1 MGRIVVFR
9 VYMQRIILTVEDNEI
24 NRAILRETLTPE
36 YDVLEAE
43 NGKEALDILAANADK
58 VSLILL
64 DVMMPVMDGY
74 TFLDHLKNDQR
85 LSLIPVIV
93 MTQSDAEADE
103 IAALSHGA
111 TDFVPKPYRPE
122 VILHRVK
129 SIINLRETAAMI
141 NELQYD
147 RLTGVYNHEYF
158 YQMVKKRLAE
168 DPDGEYSIVCSNID
182 NFKLVND
189 TFGNKAGDELLKEI
203 ASISKLTV
211 GDTGFCGRFG
221 ADRFLCFQKTDIEHN
236 DRNDFGLRLDFEM
249 SSILKSITMQRTVM
263 HWGIYEIKDR
273 SIPVEQMC
281 DRALLAVNSIK
292 GKYNQLFKIYDDSL
306 RDNLIFE
313 NTITQDLDKSLKDE
327 NFIIYYQPKYSL
339 KDNGIT
345 GAEALIRWN
354 HPVFGMMNPGEFI
367 PLFEKNG
374 HIPKLDI
381 YVWEH
386 VLMNMNKWRK
396 NGIEILPVSVNVSRA
411 DMFHFDVVKVL
422 KELTCKYKI
431 EPEYLHLE
439 ITESAYTESSLMIVE
454 AVDKLREAG
463 FVVEMDDFGSGYSSL
478 NMLSRMRLDI
488 LKLDLEFTQSET
500 AKKEEDSILEDIIV
514 MAHKMHLKI
523 MAEGVENESQLQ
535 RLKKAGCDYVQGY
548 YLAKP
553 MCEDEYL
560 KLLTHTKEA

>member
-1 MGRIVVFR
+1 
-9 VYMQRIILTVEDNEI
+9 MQRIILTAEDNEI
-24 NRAILRETLTPE
+24 NRAILREILTPE

-43 NGKEALDILAANADK
+43 NGKEALDILAVNADK

-93 MTQSDAEADE
+93 MTQSDAETDE

-249 SSILKSITMQRTVM
+249 SSILKSITM

-396 NGIEILPVSVNVSRA
+396 NGFEILPVSVNISRA
-411 DMFHFDVVKVL
+411 DVFHFDVVNVL
-422 KELTCKYKI
+422 KELTSKY
-431 EPEYLHLE
+431 EVDPQLMHLE
-439 ITESAYTESSLMIVE
+439 ITESAYAESSLIIVE
-454 AVDKLREAG
+454 TVDRLREIG

-500 AKKEEDSILEDIIV
+500 AKKEEDSILEDIIA

-535 RLKKAGCDYVQGY
+535 RLMKAGCDYVQGY

>member
-1 MGRIVVFR
+1 
-9 VYMQRIILTVEDNEI
+9 MQRIILTAEDNEI
-24 NRAILRETLTPE
+24 NRAILREILTPE

-43 NGKEALDILAANADK
+43 NGKEALDILAVNADK

-249 SSILKSITMQRTVM
+249 SSILKSITM

-396 NGIEILPVSVNVSRA
+396 NGFEILPVSVNISRA
-411 DMFHFDVVKVL
+411 DVFHFDVVNVL
-422 KELTCKYKI
+422 KELTSKY
-431 EPEYLHLE
+431 EVDPQLMHLE
-439 ITESAYTESSLMIVE
+439 ITESAYAESSLIIVE
-454 AVDKLREAG
+454 TVDRLREIG

-500 AKKEEDSILEDIIV
+500 AKKEEDSILEDIIA

-535 RLKKAGCDYVQGY
+535 RLMKAGCDYVQGY

>member
-1 MGRIVVFR
+1 
-9 VYMQRIILTVEDNEI
+9 MQRIILTVEDNEI

-249 SSILKSITMQRTVM
+249 SSILKSITM

-560 KLLTHTKEA
+560 KLLIHTKEA

>member
-1 MGRIVVFR
+1 MIVAFR
-9 VYMQRIILTVEDNEI
+9 GFMQRKILVVEDNEI
-24 NRAILRETLTPE
+24 NRAILWEILTPE

-43 NGKEALDILAANADK
+43 NGKEALDILAVDADK
-58 VSLILL
+58 ISLILL

-74 TFLDHLKNDQR
+74 TFLDHIKNDSR

-93 MTQSDAEADE
+93 MTQSDTEADE

-111 TDFVPKPYRPE
+111 TDFVPKPYRIE

-158 YQMVKKRLAE
+158 YQMVKKRLEE
-168 DPDGEYSIVCSNID
+168 DPDGKYTIVCSNID

-189 TFGNKAGDELLKEI
+189 AFGNKAGDELLKEV
-203 ASISKLTV
+203 ASISMRSA
-211 GDTGFCGRFG
+211 GDTGFCGRIG
-221 ADRFLCFQKTDIEHN
+221 ADRFLVFQKTEIERK
-236 DRNDFGLRLDFEM
+236 DRASFNPEIDFGASAIF
-249 SSILKSITMQRTVM
+249 KNITIR
-263 HWGIYEIKDR
+263 WGIYEIKDR
-273 SIPVEQMC
+273 TIPVEQMC
-281 DRALLAVNSIK
+281 NRAMLAVNSIK
-292 GKYNQLFKIYDDSL
+292 GKYNQFFKVYDESL
-306 RDNLIFE
+306 RDTLIRE
-313 NTITQDLDKSLKDE
+313 RMMTQELDRALGYE
-327 NFIIYYQPKYSL
+327 QFMIYYQPKYSL
-339 KDNGIT
+339 KDNCIA
-345 GAEALIRWN
+345 GAEALVRWN
-354 HPVFGMMNPGEFI
+354 HPEFGLMSPGEFI

-374 HIPKLDI
+374 YIPKLDI

-386 VLMNMNKWRK
+386 VLISMNEWRK
-396 NGIEILPVSVNVSRA
+396 NKIDILPISVNVSRA
-411 DMFHFDVVKVL
+411 DAFHFDIVNVL
-422 KELTCKYKI
+422 KELTYKYGVD
-431 EPEYLHLE
+431 PQYLHLE

-454 AVDKLREAG
+454 TVDRLREAG

-488 LKLDLEFTQSET
+488 LKLDLEFTQNET
-500 AKKEEDSILEDIIV
+500 SKKEEESILEDIIA

-548 YLAKP
+548 YLSKP

-560 KLLTHTKEA
+560 KLIITAKEA

>member
-1 MGRIVVFR
+1 
-9 VYMQRIILTVEDNEI
+9 MQRIILTVEDNEI
-24 NRAILRETLTPE
+24 NRAILREILTPE

-43 NGKEALDILAANADK
+43 NGKEALDILAVNADK

-93 MTQSDAEADE
+93 MTQSDAETDE

-249 SSILKSITMQRTVM
+249 SSILKSITM

-396 NGIEILPVSVNVSRA
+396 NGFEILPVSVNISRA
-411 DMFHFDVVKVL
+411 DVFHFDVVNVL
-422 KELTCKYKI
+422 KELTSKY
-431 EPEYLHLE
+431 EVDPQLMHLE
-439 ITESAYTESSLMIVE
+439 ITESAYAESSLIIVE
-454 AVDKLREAG
+454 TVDRLREIG

-500 AKKEEDSILEDIIV
+500 AKKEEDSILEDIIA

-535 RLKKAGCDYVQGY
+535 RLMKAGCDYVQGY

>member
-1 MGRIVVFR
+1 
-9 VYMQRIILTVEDNEI
+9 MQRIILTAEDNEI
-24 NRAILRETLTPE
+24 NRAILREILTPE

-43 NGKEALDILAANADK
+43 NGKEALDILAVNADK

-85 LSLIPVIV
+85 LSLNPVIV
-93 MTQSDAEADE
+93 MTQSDAETDE

-141 NELQYD
+141 NELQYY

-249 SSILKSITMQRTVM
+249 SSILKSITM

-396 NGIEILPVSVNVSRA
+396 NGFEILPVSVNISRA
-411 DMFHFDVVKVL
+411 DVFHFDVVKVL

-439 ITESAYTESSLMIVE
+439 ITESAYTESSLIIVE
-454 AVDKLREAG
+454 TVDRLREIG

-500 AKKEEDSILEDIIV
+500 AKKEEDSILEDIIA

-535 RLKKAGCDYVQGY
+535 RLMKAGCDYVQGY

>member
-1 MGRIVVFR
+1 
-9 VYMQRIILTVEDNEI
+9 MQRIILTVEDNEI

-249 SSILKSITMQRTVM
+249 SSILKSITM

-386 VLMNMNKWRK
+386 VLMSMDKWRK

-411 DMFHFDVVKVL
+411 DAFHFDVVNVL
-422 KELTCKYKI
+422 KELVSKY
-431 EPEYLHLE
+431 EVDPQLMHLE
-439 ITESAYTESSLMIVE
+439 ITESAYAESSLMIVE
-454 AVDKLREAG
+454 TVDKLRESG

-488 LKLDLEFTQSET
+488 LKLDLEFTHNET
-500 AKKEEDSILEDIIV
+500 AKEEKESILEDIIV

>member
-249 SSILKSITMQRTVM
+249 SSILKSITM

-560 KLLTHTKEA
+560 KLLTHTKET

>member
-249 SSILKSITMQRTVM
+249 SSILKSITM

-560 KLLTHTKEA
+560 KLLIHTKEA

>member
-1 MGRIVVFR
+1 
-9 VYMQRIILTVEDNEI
+9 MQRIILTAEDNEI
-24 NRAILRETLTPE
+24 NRAILREILTPE

-93 MTQSDAEADE
+93 MTQSDAETDE

-249 SSILKSITMQRTVM
+249 SSILKSITM

-396 NGIEILPVSVNVSRA
+396 NGFEILPVSVNISRA
-411 DMFHFDVVKVL
+411 DVFHFDVVNVL
-422 KELTCKYKI
+422 KELTSKY
-431 EPEYLHLE
+431 EVDPQLMHLE
-439 ITESAYTESSLMIVE
+439 ITESAYAESSLIIVE
-454 AVDKLREAG
+454 TVDRLREIG

-500 AKKEEDSILEDIIV
+500 AKKEEDSILEDIIA

-535 RLKKAGCDYVQGY
+535 RLMKAGCDYVQGY

>member
-1 MGRIVVFR
+1 
-9 VYMQRIILTVEDNEI
+9 MQRIILTAEDNEI
-24 NRAILRETLTPE
+24 NRAILREILTPE

-43 NGKEALDILAANADK
+43 NGKEALDILAVNADK

-93 MTQSDAEADE
+93 MTQSDAETDE

-249 SSILKSITMQRTVM
+249 SSILKSITM

-396 NGIEILPVSVNVSRA
+396 NGFEILPVSVNISRA
-411 DMFHFDVVKVL
+411 DVFHFDVVKVL

-439 ITESAYTESSLMIVE
+439 ITESAYTESSLIIVE
-454 AVDKLREAG
+454 TVDRLREIG

-500 AKKEEDSILEDIIV
+500 AKKEEDSILEDIIA

-535 RLKKAGCDYVQGY
+535 RLMKAGCDYVQGY

>member
-1 MGRIVVFR
+1 
-9 VYMQRIILTVEDNEI
+9 MQRIILTVEDNEI

-249 SSILKSITMQRTVM
+249 SSILKSITM

-560 KLLTHTKEA
+560 KLLTHTKET

>member
-1 MGRIVVFR
+1 
-9 VYMQRIILTVEDNEI
+9 MQRIILTAEDNEI
-24 NRAILRETLTPE
+24 NRAILREILTPE

-43 NGKEALDILAANADK
+43 NGKEALDILAVNADK

-93 MTQSDAEADE
+93 MTQSDAETDE

-249 SSILKSITMQRTVM
+249 SSILKSITM

-396 NGIEILPVSVNVSRA
+396 NGIEILLVSVNVSRA

-439 ITESAYTESSLMIVE
+439 ITESAYTESSLIIVE
-454 AVDKLREAG
+454 TVDRLREIG

-500 AKKEEDSILEDIIV
+500 AKKEEDSILEDIIA

-535 RLKKAGCDYVQGY
+535 RLMKAGCDYVQGY

>member
-1 MGRIVVFR
+1 
-9 VYMQRIILTVEDNEI
+9 
-24 NRAILRETLTPE
+24 
-36 YDVLEAE
+36 
-43 NGKEALDILAANADK
+43 
-58 VSLILL
+58 
-64 DVMMPVMDGY
+64 
-74 TFLDHLKNDQR
+74 
-85 LSLIPVIV
+85 
-93 MTQSDAEADE
+93 
-103 IAALSHGA
+103 
-111 TDFVPKPYRPE
+111 
-122 VILHRVK
+122 
-129 SIINLRETAAMI
+129 
-141 NELQYD
+141 
-147 RLTGVYNHEYF
+147 
-158 YQMVKKRLAE
+158 
-168 DPDGEYSIVCSNID
+168 
-182 NFKLVND
+182 
-189 TFGNKAGDELLKEI
+189 
-203 ASISKLTV
+203 
-211 GDTGFCGRFG
+211 
-221 ADRFLCFQKTDIEHN
+221 
-236 DRNDFGLRLDFEM
+236 
-249 SSILKSITMQRTVM
+249 
-263 HWGIYEIKDR
+263 
-273 SIPVEQMC
+273 MC

>member
-1 MGRIVVFR
+1 
-9 VYMQRIILTVEDNEI
+9 MQRIILTVEDNEI

-236 DRNDFGLRLDFEM
+236 DRNDFGLRLGFEM
-249 SSILKSITMQRTVM
+249 SSILKSITM

-560 KLLTHTKEA
+560 KLLIHTKEA

>member
-1 MGRIVVFR
+1 M
-9 VYMQRIILTVEDNEI
+9 
-24 NRAILRETLTPE
+24 
-36 YDVLEAE
+36 LEAE

-93 MTQSDAEADE
+93 MTQSDAETDE

-249 SSILKSITMQRTVM
+249 SSILKSITM

-396 NGIEILPVSVNVSRA
+396 NGFEILPVSVNISRA
-411 DMFHFDVVKVL
+411 DVFHFDVVNVL
-422 KELTCKYKI
+422 KELTSKY
-431 EPEYLHLE
+431 EVDPQLMHLE
-439 ITESAYTESSLMIVE
+439 ITESAYAESSLIIVE
-454 AVDKLREAG
+454 TVDRLREIG

-500 AKKEEDSILEDIIV
+500 AKKEEDSILEDIIA

-535 RLKKAGCDYVQGY
+535 RLMKAGCDYVQGY

>member
-1 MGRIVVFR
+1 
-9 VYMQRIILTVEDNEI
+9 MQRIILTVEDNEI

-93 MTQSDAEADE
+93 MTQSDAETDE

-249 SSILKSITMQRTVM
+249 SSILKSITM

>member
-1 MGRIVVFR
+1 MGRIVVFG
-9 VYMQRIILTVEDNEI
+9 VYMQRIILTAEDNEI
-24 NRAILRETLTPE
+24 NRAILREILTPE

-43 NGKEALDILAANADK
+43 NGKEALDILAVNADK

-93 MTQSDAEADE
+93 MTQSDAETDE

-249 SSILKSITMQRTVM
+249 SSILKSITM

-396 NGIEILPVSVNVSRA
+396 NGFEILPVSVNISRA
-411 DMFHFDVVKVL
+411 DVFHFDVVKVL

-439 ITESAYTESSLMIVE
+439 ITESAYTESSLIIVE
-454 AVDKLREAG
+454 TVDRLREIG

-500 AKKEEDSILEDIIV
+500 AKKEEDSILEDIIA

-535 RLKKAGCDYVQGY
+535 RLMKAGCDYVQGY

>member
-203 ASISKLTV
+203 ASISELTV

-249 SSILKSITMQRTVM
+249 SSILKSITM

>member
-249 SSILKSITMQRTVM
+249 SSILKSITM